1 MEMVFKYH
9 GTATKQ
15 NEKYNGATFRFWQKT
30 NHPIALWTPAVV
42 QEKIIYIHE
51 NPVRAGYV
59 LEPHEWYLSS
69 VCPRSP
75 IKVLSL

>member
-1 MEMVFKYH
+1 MDGDGFQISWYSYK
-9 GTATKQ
+9 AKR
-15 NEKYNGATFRFWQKT
+15 KICILAKT
-30 NHPIALWTPAVV
+30 NHPIVLWTPAVV
-42 QEKIIYIHE
+42 QEKIVYTHD

-69 VCPRSP
+69 ACPRSP